1 MNRNIRRAAGIMASL
16 AATILAPL
24 IWAASA
30 FAYPVPAPG
39 GPAFPVQPPPQ
50 VHTIV
55 TGGMPGWQI
64 TLIATG
70 AALLAAALAVTL
82 DRTRTARQHLTT
94 PSP

>member
-1 MNRNIRRAAGIMASL
+1 MNRNIRRAAGIMAGL
-16 AATILAPL
+16 ATTILAPL

-39 GPAFPVQPPPQ
+39 GPAIPVPPQ
-50 VHTIV
+50 VRTIV

-82 DRTRTARQHLTT
+82 DRTRTVRQHLTT
-94 PSP
+94 PSA